1 MPFDP
6 ISWIIIFAI
15 GFGGGS
21 AINYDWNR
29 IMEDIKAWA
38 NRVVGDILDTINKAL
53 EVASDAIVY
62 LLKEKN
68 RYYKQVEV
76 YVMNINT
83 NNVKIVIEKEIIE
96 YSEIPEEIRQELEQK
111 MKIKLMKMKT

>member
-6 ISWIIIFAI
+6 ISWIIILAI
-15 GFGGGS
+15 FGGGN

-29 IMEDIKAWA
+29 ILDEIKDWA
-38 NRVVGDILDTINKAL
+38 TRVVGDILDTINKAL

-62 LLKEKN
+62 LLKKGN
-68 RYYKQVEV
+68 RYYKEVKV

-83 NNVKIVIEKEIIE
+83 KKVKIVLEKEIID
-96 YSEIPEEIRQELEQK
+96 SEIPEDIRQELEKK
-111 MKIKLMKMKT
+111 MELKLMKMAT